1 MKNPK
6 ILRNGLIV
14 LGDLLVGEKYKDLS
28 IGLILMGTCL
38 FVKKNLE
45 VFHYQSHCNGW
56 PTQLKSMKIFQ
67 LV

>member
-45 VFHYQSHCNGW
+45 VFHYQSHCNG
-56 PTQLKSMKIFQ
+56 
-67 LV
+67 